1 MNEAPW
7 RRRFRATRLSLPMW
21 AHDEPDRCL
30 YRSNGSGVTEL
41 HAWDRRT
48 GTHRQVTS
56 RRFGTTSGE
65 LDPTGNLIWWFD
77 DEHGN
82 ELGHWMVEPFSGGA
96 PAVVVSHAV
105 PKGYQAGLALGAVRS
120 VVGISTESGST
131 VFLLDGPGA
140 DAVATELYRH
150 RQDAHVGPLDRA
162 ERLVVIAHSEHG
174 DARNRALRV
183 VDVAVA
189 PGAIVGELWDG
200 PGRGLAPVA
209 WSPVP
214 GDERLLVV
222 HDRSDQPRPLLW
234 HPPTGAVV
242 EIDVDLPGEV
252 WVSWF
257 PDATALLVTHDHLGR
272 SELFRLP
279 LDGQRVVTPADS
291 APADS
296 VPPAGRL
303 LEPIATPPGS
313 VTAAAVRPDGEL
325 WYQWSDAANPWQI
338 RAMAPIGGVGGIGGI
353 ASSLGGIPD
362 RVLIESEGQAAPA
375 GVPCRSIMVEGPAG
389 PIQSFVFEPLTTT
402 ADAGPRPTIFDI
414 HGGPEAHD
422 VDAFHPRAQAWVDH
436 GWAVVLVNY
445 RGSDG
450 YGKAWRDAIVGNP
463 GLTELED
470 VVAVRDHLVAIG
482 LADPDRFVLSGRS
495 WGGYLTLLGLG
506 TRPAAW
512 SLGVAVV
519 PVADYIAAFEDEMEP
534 LKAYDRALFGGSPRE
549 VPHAYRER
557 SPITFVDDVA
567 VPVLV
572 LAGEN
577 DPRCPIRQIDNYLEA
592 LRDKGKAYE
601 VYRYDAGHGSLVVDE
616 SIRQVEVVLDFL
628 HRHHGSPRTL

>member
-1 MNEAPW
+1 MNQASVDEAPW
-7 RRRFRATRLSLPMW
+7 RRRFRATRISLPIW
-21 AHDEPDRCL
+21 ARDEPERCL

-41 HAWDRRT
+41 YAWDRRA

-65 LDPTGNLIWWFD
+65 LDPSGTLVWWFD
-77 DEHGN
+77 DDHGN
-82 ELGHWMVEPFSGGA
+82 ELGRWRVEPFSGGA
-96 PAVVVSHAV
+96 PAPAV
-105 PKGYQAGLALGAVRS
+105 PDAVPVGYQAGLALGANRT
-120 VVGISTESGST
+120 VVGTSTKSGST
-131 VFLLDGPGA
+131 VVLIEGHSSDGA
-140 DAVATELYRH
+140 TTELYRH
-150 RQDAHVGPLDRA
+150 PQDAHVGPLDRA

-183 VDVAVA
+183 VSVGGDRGDDGRTTAE

-200 PGRGLAPVA
+200 PGRGLAPVE

-234 HPPTGAVV
+234 HPRTGAVT
-242 EIDVDLPGEV
+242 EIQVDLPGEV

-257 PDATALLVTHDHLGR
+257 PDGAALLVTHDHLGR
-272 SELFRLP
+272 SELYRLP
-279 LDGQRVVTPADS
+279 LDDPTGP
-291 APADS
+291 
-296 VPPAGRL
+296 GRGGRGGRP
-303 LEPIATPPGS
+303 LEPIATPAGS

-338 RAMAPIGGVGGIGGI
+338 RAIASFDAAGGV
-353 ASSLGGIPD
+353 SD
-362 RVLIESEGQAAPA
+362 TTLIEPDGQAAPR
-375 GVPCRSIMVEGPAG
+375 GVPCRSVTVEGPAG
-389 PIQSFVFEPLTTT
+389 SIQAFVLEPSPHS
-402 ADAGPRPTIFDI
+402 DGAGPQPTIFDI

-436 GWAVVLVNY
+436 GWTVVLVNY

-470 VVAVRDHLVAIG
+470 LLALRDHLVTAG
-482 LADPDRFVLSGRS
+482 VADPERLVLSGRS

-506 TRPAAW
+506 TQPAAW

-519 PVADYIAAFEDEMEP
+519 PVADYVAAFEDEMEP
-534 LKAYDRALFGGSPRE
+534 LKAYDRALFGGSPAE
-549 VPHAYRER
+549 VPDAYRAR
-557 SPITFVDDVA
+557 SPITFVDDVT

-577 DPRCPIRQIDNYLEA
+577 DPRCPIRQIGNYLEA
-592 LRDKGKAYE
+592 LRDKAKAYE

-628 HRHHGSPRTL
+628 HRHHGSPPPL